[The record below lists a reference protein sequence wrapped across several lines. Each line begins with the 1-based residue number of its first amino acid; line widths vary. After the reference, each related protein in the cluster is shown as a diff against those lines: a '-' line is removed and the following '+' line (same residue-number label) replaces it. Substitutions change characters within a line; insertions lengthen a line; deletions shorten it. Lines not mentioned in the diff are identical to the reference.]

1 MMCTHV
7 LATPYLSSLSLSLS
21 KDTHYSI
28 QCFELNYKNHLLCM
42 RKPHSLIHA
51 RAHLF
56 FFPKKFILHQ
66 LKCHYVHTFSPF
78 IGQSLP
84 TSIWA
89 TSLIYLTHHLHSIV
103 HIFVL
108 YVSHVIHA
116 PLSYNGRGGKAI
128 WVLRTAKSPC
138 LFPASSP
145 QLPYSLSHILFGVR
159 QSAQEQTRRL
169 IKYVFFPMNKV
180 LNLTLTS

>member
-89 TSLIYLTHHLHSIV
+89 TSLIYLTYHLHSIT
-103 HIFVL
+103 HMFVL

-116 PLSYNGRGGKAI
+116 PLYSNGRGEQPSGYY
-128 WVLRTAKSPC
+128 VVEE
-138 LFPASSP
+138 
-145 QLPYSLSHILFGVR
+145 ILVCSWNEAGPRGPGPEGLNVYQR
-159 QSAQEQTRRL
+159 KQES
-169 IKYVFFPMNKV
+169 I
-180 LNLTLTS
+180 